1 MDLIEAPRGLS
12 DPHVRHPWET
22 ARLEVVKRLIARHV
36 RIPDGAVVVDI
47 GCGDAWVAGSLASV
61 FPAAEFYGVDSAL
74 TPETIAA
81 VRRRLSMPNLHLCR
95 NLDSLVPP
103 PARPAAL
110 VLLMD
115 VIEHVEDDEAF
126 LKDLLSRDVVDRQT
140 CVLVTVPAYES
151 LFSAHDVFLR
161 HFRRYTNRTLRRR
174 LEHAGLRVI
183 EGSYFFLSL
192 LPLRMLQVLKERV
205 FGRPQ
210 TKATDLMTTH
220 GRASAAVIT
229 RALVADAAVS
239 LGLTRVG
246 ITVPGLST
254 YAICR
259 KSA

>member
-22 ARLEVVKRLIARHV
+22 ARFEVVKRLIARHV
-36 RIPDGAVVVDI
+36 QIREGAVVVDI
-47 GCGDAWVAGSLASV
+47 GCGDAFVVGTLAAM
-61 FPAAEFYGVDSAL
+61 FPAAEFYGVDSGL
-74 TPETIAA
+74 TPEAIGL
-81 VRRRLSMPNLHLCR
+81 VERRLSMRNLHLCQH
-95 NLDSLVPP
+95 LDALTPKP
-103 PARPAAL
+103 RRPAAL

-115 VIEHVEDDEAF
+115 VLEHVEDDEAF
-126 LKDLLSRDVVDRQT
+126 LKDLLARDVVDPQT
-140 CVLVTVPAYES
+140 CVLITVPAYAW
-151 LFSAHDVFLR
+151 LISAHDVFLR
-161 HFRRYTNRTLRRR
+161 HFRRYTNRTLRQR

-192 LPLRMLQVLKERV
+192 LPLRMLQVLKERL
-205 FGRPQ
+205 FGRPA
-210 TKATDLMTTH
+210 TTATDLMTAR
-220 GRASAAVIT
+220 GRASAALLT
-229 RALVADAAVS
+229 RALVADARVG

>member
-12 DPHVRHPWET
+12 DRHVRHPWET
-22 ARLEVVKRLIARHV
+22 ARFEVVRRLIARHV
-36 RIPDGAVVVDI
+36 QIPDGAVVVDI
-47 GCGDAWVAGSLASV
+47 GCGDAFVVGTLASI
-61 FPAAEFYGVDSAL
+61 FPAAEFYGVDSGL
-74 TPETIAA
+74 TPEAIAA
-81 VRRRLSMPNLHLCR
+81 AGQRVSMPNLHLCHD
-95 NLDSLVPP
+95 LDALAPSPR
-103 PARPAAL
+103 RPAAL

-126 LKDLLSRDVVDRQT
+126 LKDLLARDIVDRQT

-192 LPLRMLQVLKERV
+192 LPLRMLQVLQERL
-205 FGRPQ
+205 FGRPL
-210 TKATDLMTTH
+210 TAATDLMATH
-220 GRASAAVIT
+220 GRASAAMLT
-229 RALVADAAVS
+229 RALVADAAVG
-239 LGLTRVG
+239 LGLTRIG
-246 ITVPGLST
+246 IAVPGLST